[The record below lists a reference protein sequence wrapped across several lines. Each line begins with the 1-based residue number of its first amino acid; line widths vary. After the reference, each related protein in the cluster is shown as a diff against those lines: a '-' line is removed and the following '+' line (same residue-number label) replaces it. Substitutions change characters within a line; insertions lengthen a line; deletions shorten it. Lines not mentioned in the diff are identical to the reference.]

1 LVLLKLDSLEGLAFK
16 RVTNE
21 DSICVCQRM
30 AASQHN
36 SHVSVVRE
44 NVLTS
49 NNSLAVS
56 VCLAHACH
64 SIHHD
69 VSLSKCSGLIKAAYV
84 NLSCEGDSEWLRAEN
99 LLLN

>member
-1 LVLLKLDSLEGLAFK
+1 
-16 RVTNE
+16 
-21 DSICVCQRM
+21 
-30 AASQHN
+30 
-36 SHVSVVRE
+36 
-44 NVLTS
+44 
-49 NNSLAVS
+49 LAVS

-69 VSLSKCSGLIKAAYV
+69 VSLSKCSGLIEAAYV